1 MTRLDV
7 AVVIPARYASSRFP
21 GKPLADIAGV
31 PMIVRVLRNVA
42 DARTVGRVLV
52 ATDDERIA
60 AVVRGA
66 GGTAVMTDP
75 DLPSG
80 SDRVWAAAAGLGC
93 DVVVNVQGD
102 EPLLPGSVLDQLVA
116 VLEADADVD
125 IATPVVRC
133 ARAHAGND
141 DVVTVA
147 RDESG
152 RAWYFSRSVIPAGAD
167 PVWRHVGVY
176 AYRVDALRRFVAAP
190 PAALERTERLEQLR
204 ALTLGLHLAA
214 VPVEVTTCAVDRPV
228 DVGAVERV
236 LAGLP
241 AAPPIRLVVLDVDG
255 VLTDGGIA
263 YEGDAGQ
270 VVRFD
275 VKDGYGIVALV
286 RAGIGVAV
294 LSARDSRALRRR
306 ADELG
311 IEHVRTGV
319 ADKGAGLRALC
330 ADVGVAPEEVC
341 YVGDDDPD
349 LAAMAIAGLAAAPAD
364 ASPAVRR
371 AAGVLLS
378 RPGGRGAVRELADL
392 LLAGGHTGTGTG
404 AGG

>member
-60 AVVRGA
+60 AVVQAA
-66 GGTAVMTDP
+66 GGTAAMTDSA
-75 DLPSG
+75 LPSG
-80 SDRVWAAAAGLGC
+80 SDRVWAAAAGLAC
-93 DVVVNVQGD
+93 DVVINVQGD
-102 EPLLPGSVLDQLVA
+102 EPLLPGSVLDRLVE
-116 VLEADADVD
+116 VLEADPDVD

-133 ARAHAGND
+133 ARARAEPD

-176 AYRVDALRRFVAAP
+176 AYRTDALRRFVAAP

-204 ALTLGLHLAA
+204 ALTLGLHIAA
-214 VPVEVTTCAVDRPV
+214 VPVEVTTCAVDRPY
-228 DVGAVERV
+228 DVAAVERA
-236 LAGLP
+236 LAGQP

-255 VLTDGGIA
+255 VLTDGGIV
-263 YEGDAGQ
+263 YEGDAEQ
-270 VVRFD
+270 VMHFD
-275 VKDGYGIVALV
+275 VKDGYGIVALLRSGV
-286 RAGIGVAV
+286 GVAL

-311 IEHVRTGV
+311 IPRDHVRTGV
-319 ADKGAGLRALC
+319 ADKGDGLRALC
-330 ADVGVAPEEVC
+330 AAVGVAPEEVC

-349 LAAMAIAGLAAAPAD
+349 LAAMAIAGLSAAPAD
-364 ASPAVRR
+364 AAPAVRR
-371 AAGVLLS
+371 AAAIVLS

-392 LLAGGHTGTGTG
+392 LLARMPGTVPG
-404 AGG
+404 